1 MLNYQRVIF
10 TDPKYRK
17 ICDLENRSTD
27 LGWRLRL
34 RWTARPIWDGGCGW
48 QAMQQ
53 TCIILHRFKLFI
65 GATKNGWF
73 QFWIIFLVPIK
84 GTTQLFWSV
93 VWNMKFMTFYIL
105 GISWSQLTFIFFRGV
120 GIPPTRYY
128 IDSNCLLFPD
138 LVEVRY
144 LTRLSILCF
153 SWRVGTPILRWNM
166 ASGSSAPKNA
176 QSGSTP
182 FRWWFCSV
190 WCPFCFFLLGRIV
203 DTLVN
208 VYITMENNNFSW
220 KNSLFQWPWLQ

>member
-1 MLNYQRVIF
+1 MAMLNNQKVIF
-10 TDPKYRK
+10 TPNIAKYLTGKSFYRF
-17 ICDLENRSTD
+17 
-27 LGWRLRL
+27 WR
-34 RWTARPIWDGGCGW
+34 GCGCGEPLV
-48 QAMQQ
+48 QFGMAVAVDRQCSKHVSYYIDSNCLLEPLRMDDPS
-53 TCIILHRFKLFI
+53 FGSF
-65 GATKNGWF
+65 WF
-73 QFWIIFLVPIK
+73 QKKAQHNFSGRWFGI
-84 GTTQLFWSV
+84 W
-93 VWNMKFMTFYIL
+93 MKFMTFYIL

-176 QSGSTP
+176 RSGSTP

-190 WCPFCFFLLGRIV
+190 WCPFCFSLGRIA

-208 VYITMENNNFSW
+208 VYLTMENNNFSW